1 MMIRVN
7 VNLKSELVEDRE
19 GKSTL
24 YGVICC
30 SDDRLLSSGGGS
42 CLWAAELQ
50 PPTRFCDLFFFQIF
64 DNVNISH
71 NVIVHTLFTN
81 APVYV
86 AEKTNFSIL
95 LALN

>member
-1 MMIRVN
+1 M
-7 VNLKSELVEDRE
+7 LTFGS
-19 GKSTL
+19 
-24 YGVICC
+24 
-30 SDDRLLSSGGGS
+30 GGS

-50 PPTRFCDLFFFQIF
+50 PPTRFCDLFFFRILYNINIF
-64 DNVNISH
+64 Y

-86 AEKTNFSIL
+86 AEKTNFPIL

>member
-1 MMIRVN
+1 MGCRAAASPRVF
-7 VNLKSELVEDRE
+7 
-19 GKSTL
+19 
-24 YGVICC
+24 VIC
-30 SDDRLLSSGGGS
+30 
-42 CLWAAELQ
+42 
-50 PPTRFCDLFFFQIF
+50 FFFRIF

-86 AEKTNFSIL
+86 AEKTNFPIL